1 MKNWKLSKLWPQV
14 PIGLLMLLSGATN
27 ILTGSKI
34 RQLGAAYQSLSQVG
48 PFGQLSRDLSL
59 GTLGNGVQ
67 VLLGAGMLIVG
78 VALFWRLRSAWA
90 FAILVLCAALTVD
103 MARHRAFSGLIAPG
117 ASLMALIAWQK
128 RFAVQSLAGA
138 YLMSFLGLAAVLAY
152 GILGSLLLGAEFK
165 PPILDLA
172 TAIYFTVTSI
182 TTAGCN
188 IYPATPEAK
197 FYVVGLIVAGLST
210 FMTTVVATLG
220 PLLSNQLR
228 GSLIRKKTAPIQE
241 RGGSS

>member
-1 MKNWKLSKLWPQV
+1 MKNWKLSKQWPQA
-14 PIGLLMLLSGATN
+14 PIGLLMLFAGATN

-34 RQLGAAYQSLSQVG
+34 SQLGAAYRALSRLG
-48 PFGQLSRDLSL
+48 PFGTLSRDLSL

-90 FAILVLCAALTVD
+90 FAILVLLAALTVD
-103 MARHRAFSGLIAPG
+103 WARHSPVSTLIAPG
-117 ASLMALIAWQK
+117 ASLAALILWQK

-152 GILGSLLLGAEFK
+152 GILGSLLLGAEFH

-172 TAIYFTVTSI
+172 TAVYFTVTSI
-182 TTAGCN
+182 TTAGSN
-188 IYPATPEAK
+188 IYPVTADAK
-197 FYVVGLIVAGLST
+197 FFVVGLIVAGLRT

-220 PLLSNQLR
+220 PLLSNQLKI
-228 GSLIRKKTAPIQE
+228 SLIRKKASPSQE
-241 RGGSS
+241 REP